1 MGGKQD
7 IIYIHTQTSETI
19 YATSVAFIASTTRM
33 ISQALFGDSPF
44 PADPPSWLQLH
55 KRTISLTNT
64 VASRYVQSICAFRSW
79 LFMCRLGVAVHYS
92 TGAGLW
98 FWNQQW

>member
-33 ISQALFGDSPF
+33 ISQALFGDAPF
-44 PADPPSWLQLH
+44 PADPPSWLQL
-55 KRTISLTNT
+55 
-64 VASRYVQSICAFRSW
+64 A
-79 LFMCRLGVAVHYS
+79 
-92 TGAGLW
+92 
-98 FWNQQW
+98 